1 MTDSVEDEMLAA
13 IRTLPSGL
21 RERAAELPFPQLH
34 NACLACDLELITAL
48 IKAGLTA
55 DMYPCTDD
63 EDDQPPL
70 VWMAE
75 HYDGEIIPAKKT
87 IDLLLQLGAEAD
99 EGRPL
104 LVAAERGHAELVGV
118 FLAVG
123 ADAEEALAD
132 GPSTEAE
139 ELILRVQA
147 GLGQIPRV

>member
-1 MTDSVEDEMLAA
+1 
-13 IRTLPSGL
+13 
-21 RERAAELPFPQLH
+21 
-34 NACLACDLELITAL
+34 
-48 IKAGLTA
+48 
-55 DMYPCTDD
+55 
-63 EDDQPPL
+63 
-70 VWMAE
+70 MAE